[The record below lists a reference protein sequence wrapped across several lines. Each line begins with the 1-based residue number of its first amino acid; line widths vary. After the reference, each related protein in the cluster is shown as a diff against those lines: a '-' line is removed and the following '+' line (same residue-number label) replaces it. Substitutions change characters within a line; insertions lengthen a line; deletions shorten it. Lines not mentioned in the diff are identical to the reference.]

1 MFGAFDISTSALSA
15 QRTRLETIA
24 SNIANVDSILSPD
37 GKPSPYRRLYPIFQ
51 SQGRDAFAGQ
61 SGAGVKVTQIKQDTS
76 PFIRRYE
83 PWNTAAADADGYVKY
98 PNVNLSTEYINALE
112 TTRAYE
118 ANITAIETT
127 KSMMGATLRV
137 LA

>member
-1 MFGAFDISTSALSA
+1 M
-15 QRTRLETIA
+15 
-24 SNIANVDSILSPD
+24 
-37 GKPSPYRRLYPIFQ
+37 
-51 SQGRDAFAGQ
+51 
-61 SGAGVKVTQIKQDTS
+61 
-76 PFIRRYE
+76 
-83 PWNTAAADADGYVKY
+83 KY

-127 KSMMGATLRV
+127 KSMMAATLRV

>member
-24 SNIANVDSILSPD
+24 SNIANVDSILSPE
-37 GKPSPYRRLYPIFQ
+37 GKASPYRRLYPIFQ
-51 SQGRDAFAGQ
+51 AQASDAL
-61 SGAGVKVTQIKQDTS
+61 SGKSGSGVKVTQIKQDTS

-127 KSMMGATLRV
+127 KSMMAATLRV

>member
-15 QRTRLETIA
+15 QRTRLNTIA
-24 SNIANVDSILSPD
+24 SNIANINTNVGVD
-37 GKPSPYRRLYPIFQ
+37 GKTPYRRLFTVFEPERTAD
-51 SQGRDAFAGQ
+51 GGM
-61 SGAGVKVTQIKQDTS
+61 GVRVSRIGEDYTA
-76 PFIRRYE
+76 PFPEKYE
-83 PWNTAAADADGYVKY
+83 PGSPLADARGYVKY
-98 PNVNLSTEYINALE
+98 PNGDLSTEMVDALE

-127 KSMMGATLRV
+127 KSMMNSTLRL

>member
-24 SNIANVDSILSPD
+24 SNIANVDSILSPE
-37 GKPSPYRRLYPIFQ
+37 GKASPYRRLYPIFQ
-51 SQGRDAFAGQ
+51 AQGSDASGQ
-61 SGAGVKVTQIKQDTS
+61 SGSGVKVTQIKQDSS

-83 PWNTAAADADGYVKY
+83 PWNTAAADKDGYVKY

-127 KSMMGATLRV
+127 KSMMAATLRV